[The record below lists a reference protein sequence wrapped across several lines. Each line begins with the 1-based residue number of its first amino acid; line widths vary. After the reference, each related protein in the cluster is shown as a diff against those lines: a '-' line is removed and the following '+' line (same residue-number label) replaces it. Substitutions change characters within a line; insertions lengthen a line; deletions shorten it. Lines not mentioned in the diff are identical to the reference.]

1 MAVREQSPDIS
12 RLLVKQSGMYLLAVS
27 LAAAL
32 LAERRVLARRGW
44 AGEIVGILSSLS
56 ATSGVSAT
64 PYSGTNS
71 ELAPS

>member
-1 MAVREQSPDIS
+1 
-12 RLLVKQSGMYLLAVS
+12 MYLLAVS

-32 LAERRVLARRGW
+32 LAERRVLAHRGW

-56 ATSGVSAT
+56 ATSGVSVT

-71 ELAPS
+71 ELAPP